1 MSITPRLH
9 EAVLTVPAA
18 STAPSPNHHDDSAPS
33 SGRTAG

>member
-9 EAVLTVPAA
+9 EAVLPVPPA
-18 STAPSPNHHDDSAPS
+18 STAPSPTHQDDSAPL